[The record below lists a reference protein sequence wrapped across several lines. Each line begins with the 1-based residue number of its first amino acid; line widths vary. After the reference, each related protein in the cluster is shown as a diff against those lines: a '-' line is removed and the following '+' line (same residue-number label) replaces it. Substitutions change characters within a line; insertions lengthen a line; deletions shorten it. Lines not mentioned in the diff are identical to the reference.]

1 MSGSARYT
9 AVLDACVL
17 YPAPLR
23 DLLLSLAQ
31 TGMYHARW
39 SHQIQDEWV
48 RNLLIKRPDLKKE
61 DLARTCKAM
70 NASVLDCLIENYETV
85 ASTLEL
91 PDPDDRHVL
100 GAAIIGHA
108 DAIVTFNLR
117 DFPAEILSVYNI
129 EVQHPDDFIANQL
142 DLRQLEA
149 LAAIKAM
156 RARLRNPP
164 KTASELITTLER
176 NQLPLTAS
184 ILRMAEDLI

>member
-129 EVQHPDDFIANQL
+129 EAQHPDDFIANQL

>member
-9 AVLDACVL
+9 AILDACVL

-31 TGMYHARW
+31 TGIYHARW
-39 SHQIQDEWV
+39 TNQIQDEWV

-61 DLARTCKAM
+61 DLARTCRAM

-91 PDPDDRHVL
+91 PDPDDRHVF

-108 DAIVTFNLR
+108 DAIVTFNLK
-117 DFPAEILSVYNI
+117 DFPAEVLAVYNI
-129 EVQHPDDFIANQL
+129 EAQHPDDFIANQL
-142 DLRQLEA
+142 DLRQLET
-149 LAAIKAM
+149 LAAIKTM

-184 ILRMAEDLI
+184 ILRTAEDLI